1 MTPDWRY
8 PVNQLLYGLTY
19 SSDIDEEIVNF
30 NASSAVDYTTLNLG
44 PEVYSRA
51 IRQALASGE
60 HLDSLSLLPQFDQAQ
75 LTDFLRAVSARLDQ
89 LRPWPQPEV
98 RPLAPQAWAGFG
110 DAVPV
115 AELDASVVRRT
126 RRKTRNLSH
135 PATTLQTCSISSCRW
150 SAAAAE
156 RRPPGGVK
164 PALPQSQ

>member
-98 RPLAPQAWAGFG
+98 RPLAPKPGPDSAMQCRSLSSTPPSYVELGVRPETCHTPRPHCRHARSRPAAG
-110 DAVPV
+110 
-115 AELDASVVRRT
+115 VRRL
-126 RRKTRNLSH
+126 RSAVH
-135 PATTLQTCSISSCRW
+135 P
-150 SAAAAE
+150 
-156 RRPPGGVK
+156 VV
-164 PALPQSQ
+164 